1 MAQLA
6 RERASGSLTASDVD
20 AGARAVWS
28 VEGAG
33 DTRFG
38 SFALQADGSWSYTLD
53 NTLAATQ
60 ALVAGQVVT
69 LGYPVRVTD
78 EHGAF
83 ATSLVTV
90 TVTGS
95 NDGATISGSAIGS
108 VTEAGGVN
116 NAAPG
121 SAVTGG
127 SLSIADAD
135 AVEAGFKT
143 RPAWAAPMAASAL
156 MRRRGSGA
164 MFWTTALRRR
174 KGWSRASR
182 SRTSCW
188 SRALTARPAGRSA
201 SR

>member
-1 MAQLA
+1 MRA
-6 RERASGSLTASDVD
+6 RVP
-20 AGARAVWS
+20 VWS
-28 VEGAG
+28 VEGAA

-53 NTLAATQ
+53 NTLAATR

-135 AVEAGFKT
+135 AGEAGFKT
-143 RPAWAAPMAASAL
+143 PASL
-156 MRRRGSGA
+156 GGTYGSFSFDAGDGGLGLCSR
-164 MFWTTALRRR
+164 TTALRRR